1 MSHRVAILTISDT
14 AFRDQALD
22 LSGPKIE
29 EKLVSGGDFT
39 IKDREIVQDNKDAI
53 SSSVLSWTQRED
65 IDLII
70 STGGTG
76 FSPNDVTPEAISP
89 LLERQASGLV
99 HALLSAS
106 PKAVLSRPVAG
117 TRNQTLIIT
126 LPGSPKAVTEGVEAL
141 LAGGVLEHALA
152 LLKGAN
158 SRKLHSH
165 DEKEQDVLSSSHSQE
180 TQKDNSHG
188 HHHHHHH
195 HHHRHHSAPKP
206 RTQVFDGSIPSVSQ
220 RARKSPYPLISLQ
233 EAHHRMHSSISPLNQ
248 VRVKV
253 DTQLRG
259 HVLSEAVVGE
269 YDIPKLN
276 SSNVDGYAIKSTQ
289 APGVYRVLSSGQH
302 PLSEPVPEGS
312 IYRINTGAPLPVRTD
327 AVIMV
332 EDTQLERASTMD
344 GGGHQSEELDVRTLA
359 QVELGENVRQAGSD
373 VKKGDLAFEK
383 GSIIG
388 STGGDIGALAFVG
401 KSEVNV
407 YRKPVVAIMSTGNEL
422 LDLEEDGTSTH
433 SQWKSWDCN
442 RPILKGALESLGY
455 KVIDMGI
462 VRDTLDDHET
472 VIMTALERAD
482 IVVTTGGSSMGTTD
496 FMKPVIERLKG
507 EVIFGR
513 VKVKPGKPTILAKLP
528 CRDSGSGSRPLFCL
542 PGNPASALVTFYL
555 FVLPALKILGGYPQK
570 ACHLQPVRV
579 KLAENM
585 LLDPRPEFH
594 RVIVRPS
601 ETSGELVA
609 YSTGGQR
616 SSRATSLGGANALVV
631 LPAREE
637 GGPDRKLADDFAE
650 ALLIDF

>member
-158 SRKLHSH
+158 SRRLHSH

-206 RTQVFDGSIPSVSQ
+206 RTQVFDGSIPS
-220 RARKSPYPLISLQ
+220 
-233 EAHHRMHSSISPLNQ
+233 
-248 VRVKV
+248 
-253 DTQLRG
+253 
-259 HVLSEAVVGE
+259 
-269 YDIPKLN
+269 
-276 SSNVDGYAIKSTQ
+276 
-289 APGVYRVLSSGQH
+289 
-302 PLSEPVPEGS
+302 
-312 IYRINTGAPLPVRTD
+312 
-327 AVIMV
+327 
-332 EDTQLERASTMD
+332 
-344 GGGHQSEELDVRTLA
+344 
-359 QVELGENVRQAGSD
+359 
-373 VKKGDLAFEK
+373 
-383 GSIIG
+383 
-388 STGGDIGALAFVG
+388 
-401 KSEVNV
+401 
-407 YRKPVVAIMSTGNEL
+407 
-422 LDLEEDGTSTH
+422 
-433 SQWKSWDCN
+433 
-442 RPILKGALESLGY
+442 
-455 KVIDMGI
+455 
-462 VRDTLDDHET
+462 
-472 VIMTALERAD
+472 
-482 IVVTTGGSSMGTTD
+482 
-496 FMKPVIERLKG
+496 
-507 EVIFGR
+507 
-513 VKVKPGKPTILAKLP
+513 
-528 CRDSGSGSRPLFCL
+528 
-542 PGNPASALVTFYL
+542 
-555 FVLPALKILGGYPQK
+555 GGYLIP
-570 ACHLQPVRV
+570 
-579 KLAENM
+579 
-585 LLDPRPEFH
+585 LLYA
-594 RVIVRPS
+594 
-601 ETSGELVA
+601 A
-609 YSTGGQR
+609 Y
-616 SSRATSLGGANALVV
+616 VC
-631 LPAREE
+631 
-637 GGPDRKLADDFAE
+637 
-650 ALLIDF
+650 